1 LGAPR
6 HTVTGARPAPVT
18 KARSGGAYI

>member
-1 LGAPR
+1 LGGPR
-6 HTVTGARPAPVT
+6 HTVTGARPAPVA